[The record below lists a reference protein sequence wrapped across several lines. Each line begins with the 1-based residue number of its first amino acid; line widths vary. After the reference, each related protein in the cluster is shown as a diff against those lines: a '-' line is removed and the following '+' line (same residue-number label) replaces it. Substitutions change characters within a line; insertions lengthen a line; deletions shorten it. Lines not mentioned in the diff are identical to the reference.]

1 MIPQSMTMT
10 VIKTKRA
17 YETPDESDGY
27 RILVDRLWPR
37 GLTHE
42 RLDCQLWEKA
52 LAPSTQ
58 LREWF
63 HAVSSNRWDE
73 FKTRYVAELE
83 SNPELPAFIELL
95 RKHPVV
101 TFVYGS
107 RDEIHNEATILQQFC
122 ETKLA

>member
-1 MIPQSMTMT
+1 MTI
-10 VIKTKRA
+10 IKTRRA
-17 YETPDESDGY
+17 YDTPDKNDGY

-37 GLTHE
+37 GLSHE

-63 HAVSSNRWDE
+63 HADSLSRWNE
-73 FKTRYVAELE
+73 FRVRYTAEL
-83 SNPELPAFIELL
+83 SGNPELPAFLGVL
-95 RKHPVV
+95 GKHPVV

-107 RDEIHNEATILQQFC
+107 RDEVHNEAVVLQTFC
-122 ETKLA
+122 DSKLR